1 MFSGG
6 PKDDFLW
13 TDRIEMLRME
23 KLNYHGLQEER
34 DDTVSLVLEALNTD
48 EKYGIIGDRRDL
60 NRRR

>member
-34 DDTVSLVLEALNTD
+34 DDTVSVVLEALNTD